1 MRPNLARTDET
12 ELAIRPLPFGT
23 KAQRRIRDAGQTE
36 AHDIRLDLL
45 YKVGKRAS
53 SASEVSKMVDE
64 IVTMT
69 RQTLRASASSVL
81 LIDEER
87 QELLFEFADGA
98 AGGVLK
104 QVRLGIQ
111 SGIAGWVARH
121 GCPIIVNDVTRDKR
135 FFADVDKATGFVTR
149 AIMCAPL
156 VTRGKVIGVV
166 EVLNKLDG
174 SDFNEQD
181 LETLVAV
188 GATAAI
194 AIENSKLHQSVI
206 DGYKGT
212 MKALAAAIDAKDPY
226 TRGHSQRVVE
236 YALLG
241 GVALSFSQEEL
252 EVLEYAS
259 ILHDIGK
266 IGIAD
271 SILSKPGHLNAEE
284 YNAFL
289 EHPVI
294 GANIIDGIPF
304 LNAVRALVLHHHERY
319 DGLGYPDGLKGDDI
333 PMGARL
339 LAVADTFDSIT
350 TDRTY
355 RTALSAEHAINE
367 LRRCS
372 RDQFCPIAVE
382 AFISAFEKRLQS
394 LLQPDSL
401 IAVT

>member
-12 ELAIRPLPFGT
+12 ELAIQPLPFGT
-23 KAQRRIRDAGQTE
+23 KAQQRIRDAGRTE

-45 YKVGKRAS
+45 YEVGKRAS

-104 QVRLGIQ
+104 QVKLGIQ

-372 RDQFCPIAVE
+372 RYQFCPIAVE

-394 LLQPDSL
+394 LLQPASL

>member
-12 ELAIRPLPFGT
+12 RPAIRPLPFGT

-45 YKVGKRAS
+45 YEVGKRAS

-355 RTALSAEHAINE
+355 RTALSAEHAIDE

-394 LLQPDSL
+394 LLQPASL
-401 IAVT
+401 IAVA

>member
-1 MRPNLARTDET
+1 MRPNLARTDKT
-12 ELAIRPLPFGT
+12 ELAIQPLPFGT
-23 KAQRRIRDAGQTE
+23 KVQPRIRDAGRTE

-284 YNAFL
+284 YSAFL

-304 LNAVRALVLHHHERY
+304 LNAARALVLHHHERY
-319 DGLGYPDGLKGDDI
+319 DGTGYPDGLKGENI
-333 PMGARL
+333 PIGARL

-350 TDRTY
+350 TDRPY
-355 RTALSAEHAINE
+355 HAALSADHAIDE

-382 AFISAFEKRLQS
+382 AFISAFEKHLPS
-394 LLQPDSL
+394 LLRPDSL
-401 IAVT
+401 IAVA